1 MKFLALTGK
10 KVYTLTSICGKEF
23 VSCRKNEDKDILEDK
38 MKKVIKKSA
47 IAALAGVMAAGM
59 LSGCGKEETLDGTAV
74 VANVNGEEVSM
85 GELSLRVRQVQAQIT
100 ELYISFLGSAEGIW
114 SQEVDTETGETYGEQ
129 TVKECLEQLE
139 LMYVMKEKAADYG
152 IEITEEE
159 QEAMKTAAAQFM
171 EDNSEETLAELAV
184 SEADVTAYLELETYY
199 QKVYEAVIADVD
211 TEVADTEAQQSS
223 FSYLN
228 VDTTDMT
235 EEEVTAAKEQLQE
248 VLTQMQ
254 ENEEAD
260 LTAVANEVDETYSV
274 LTGSYTTNAWEEE
287 TAYPTEILEVLSE
300 MEDGDV
306 CGEIIETEAD
316 GLYIVV
322 MDAVFDEEATESKKD
337 SIIYEREEALFT
349 ETTEQWLSEAEITVD
364 EKVLAGLE
372 LKDNHQFVYAQTEVA
387 EDELIEDDM
396 EVSEEEIIDDE
407 MEEIDEEDVSM
418 EDGEEIE
425 GAEEIDGEELMEVT
439 DDDMDSEE

>member
-47 IAALAGVMAAGM
+47 IAALAGVMTAGM

-74 VANVNGEEVSM
+74 VANVNGEDVSM

-228 VDTTDMT
+228 VDTKDMT

-287 TAYPTEILEVLSE
+287 TAYPTEILAVLSE

-337 SIIYEREEALFT
+337 SIISEREEALFT

>member
-1 MKFLALTGK
+1 
-10 KVYTLTSICGKEF
+10 
-23 VSCRKNEDKDILEDK
+23 

-59 LSGCGKEETLDGTAV
+59 LSGCGKEETLDGTAI
-74 VANVNGEEVSM
+74 VANVNGEDVSM

-100 ELYISFLGSAEGIW
+100 ELYISFLGSADGIW
-114 SQEVDTETGETYGEQ
+114 SQEVDSETGETYGEQ

-152 IEITEEE
+152 IELTEEE

-171 EDNSEETLAELAV
+171 EDNSEETLTALAV

-199 QKVYEAVIADVD
+199 QKVYGAVIAEVD
-211 TEVADTEAQQSS
+211 TEVSDTEAQQSS

-274 LTGSYTTNAWEEE
+274 LTGSYTTNDWEEE

-306 CGEIIETEAD
+306 CDEIIETEAD

-322 MDAVFDEEATESKKD
+322 MDAVFDEEATENKID
-337 SIIYEREEALFT
+337 SIISEREEALFS
-349 ETTEQWLSEAEITVD
+349 ETTEQWLAEAEITVD
-364 EKVLAGLE
+364 EKVLSALE
-372 LKDNHQFVYAQTEVA
+372 LKDNHQFVYAETEV
-387 EDELIEDDM
+387 EEEELMEDDM

-407 MEEIDEEDVSM
+407 MLEDASADDESM
-418 EDGEEIE
+418 EDGDFIDGAEEIE
-425 GAEEIDGEELMEVT
+425 GEELEET
-439 DDDMDSEE
+439 DEMDAQDSEE